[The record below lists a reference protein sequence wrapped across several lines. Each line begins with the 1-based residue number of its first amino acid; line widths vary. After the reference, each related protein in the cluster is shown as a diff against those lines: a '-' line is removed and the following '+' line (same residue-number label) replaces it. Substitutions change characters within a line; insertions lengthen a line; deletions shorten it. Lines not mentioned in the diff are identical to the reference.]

1 MDEVVGLGGRQRGF
15 GVGLGVEG
23 AVVDHAVPGFGELA
37 LLGEGV
43 ALEVEVVGDEHAG
56 LIEVG
61 DEAAFEVVGGG
72 RGVGLAVVEAL
83 DELFGGAVVEVD
95 VRGST
100 KGVVRDA
107 AGEAP
112 LAAVDEGLAGH
123 RVEQPP
129 RAGVGAHRLEDLP
142 QHAVGVG
149 HARVAAGVFEL
160 EEVALDVEGAGG
172 FVKLVGRG

>member
-1 MDEVVGLGGRQRGF
+1 MGEGLVVVDEVVGLGGRQRGF

-100 KGVVRDA
+100 KGR
-107 AGEAP
+107 
-112 LAAVDEGLAGH
+112 
-123 RVEQPP
+123 RT
-129 RAGVGAHRLEDLP
+129 RR
-142 QHAVGVG
+142 
-149 HARVAAGVFEL
+149 
-160 EEVALDVEGAGG
+160 GG
-172 FVKLVGRG
+172 